1 MLFTISDSPV
11 NPSYFNNA
19 FKVTTKAC
27 LKSRYYYNKQRDLQA
42 INHRNK
48 QMNNRKPAD

>member
-27 LKSRYYYNKQRDLQA
+27 LKSRYYHNKQGDLQA

-48 QMNNRKPAD
+48 QVNNIKPTN